1 MKKGVAAAFKY
12 RGANYRNFLMSLRTK
27 IAHRRDLD
35 INFLCKLYEDQNG
48 LCAVSG
54 RQLTFICGSGV
65 IPTNISIDRIDPFGE
80 YTEDNVQLVCRQAN
94 TMKQRLNQEELAGW
108 CEDIVNTYDKR
119 KRK

>member
-1 MKKGVAAAFKY
+1 MKKGVASAFKY

-27 IAHRRDLD
+27 IAYRRDLD
-35 INFLCKLYEDQNG
+35 INFLCQLYENQEG

-80 YTEDNVQLVCRQAN
+80 YSENNVQLVCRQAN
-94 TMKQRLNQEELAGW
+94 TMKQRLSQEELAGW

-119 KRK
+119 KK